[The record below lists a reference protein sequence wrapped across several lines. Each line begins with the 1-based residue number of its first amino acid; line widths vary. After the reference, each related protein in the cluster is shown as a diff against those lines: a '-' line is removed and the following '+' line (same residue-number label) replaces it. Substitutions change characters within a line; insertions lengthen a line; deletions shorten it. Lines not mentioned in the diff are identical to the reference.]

1 MCSWNIDAPD
11 ASATTS
17 NLNHLSPDA
26 HIYKKGILIIFIF
39 WILFSK
45 YLTSQF
51 FPIKSSSL

>member
-17 NLNHLSPDA
+17 KLNHPDA
-26 HIYKKGILIIFIF
+26 HIYKKGILNIFIF

-45 YLTSQF
+45 YLTSQV
-51 FPIKSSSL
+51 FPMKSSSL

>member
-1 MCSWNIDAPD
+1 MCSWNIDASD

-17 NLNHLSPDA
+17 NLKSPDA

-45 YLTSQF
+45 YLTSKVF
-51 FPIKSSSL
+51 SN